1 MCCSECDAYA
11 MCLSVNYNRKLLVCE
26 LNNVKENKSGS
37 LITDEDFVYNEMA
50 DQVNFGSIFFFLAKL
65 FLIEICVNGTI
76 LNMKTKFNSK

>member
-37 LITDEDFVYNEMA
+37 LITDEDFVYNEMG
-50 DQVNFGSIFFFLAKL
+50 DQVNFGSILFLAKL
-65 FLIEICVNGTI
+65 FLKEICVNGTI
-76 LNMKTKFNSK
+76 LKMKTKFNSKG